1 MLSNLIRFSLTQRIF
16 ILLMAVGVMLIGAVS
31 WMNIPIDAFPEISPT
46 QVKVILKAPGMTAEE
61 IEAQVTLPLETELLG
76 IPNQQILRSTTK
88 YAITDITLDFVEGT
102 DIYWARQQVAERL
115 NNIWA
120 NLPEGLEGGIAP
132 MSTPLSEMFM
142 FSLEN
147 PQLSLIER
155 RQILEWEIRPL
166 LRTIDGVADVN
177 ILGGF
182 AKTYQI
188 SPDPVKLSVL
198 GLTLDQLAQHIQANN
213 VNGNIG
219 RLDVGNDALII
230 RGEGRI
236 ENIDQLRNMV
246 ISATAQQSIR
256 LSDVAQVSIGNL
268 SRYGSVTR
276 NGEETTEAIVISLK
290 NANTAQV
297 IEGVSNKLKQIEKT
311 LPEGSVINVFYNRKN
326 LIDTAIG
333 TIEEALLIAVI
344 LVIIVL
350 TLFLGNIR
358 AALVVSMIL
367 PLSALSTFWLMNIFD
382 MSANLMSLGGLVI
395 AIGMLVDASVVV
407 VENVVNQLGR
417 KAPLPKLHMVF
428 RACKDVAVPV
438 VSGTI
443 IVMIVFSPLLTLTG
457 LEGKLFKPVALTIVF
472 AMFCALI
479 LSLTVIPAL
488 ASMLIKVHDSGDPR
502 FVIALKNAYRR
513 TLSNTLARPAP
524 LIIGILLA
532 LGISAVQFVYLGKT
546 FMPVLDEG
554 DIIVQLEKSPNITLS
569 ASTELDIQIENALL
583 KQVPEISQ
591 IVARVGADEIG
602 LDPMGLNESDVF
614 MELKPR
620 SEWRFDSKEEL
631 VDAMREV
638 LKQFPGI
645 NFGFTQPI
653 QMRVSEMLTGSTGDV
668 TIKIFGQELAELAQ
682 LAQLATKIT
691 EVTRATTGSVDVKTA
706 VTEGGEFLNISL
718 KPEVAQRYEMTI
730 TELSNYLRAQFETV
744 AVSEIIQGKRK
755 TPVVLAVSANTALR
769 PSTLND
775 IKNNFILMPDAS
787 LVPLY
792 EIADI
797 TFKQGP
803 ILVERENSNRFSVVT
818 TNVSGRDIVGF
829 VEELEQTLNSTL
841 TLPSGYVLSFGG
853 EFENQ
858 QRATNNL
865 MMVVPLSLLLILI
878 ILFTTFG
885 SLAKSALILVNI
897 PFAVM
902 GGIFALFISGQYL
915 SVPASVGFIALLGIA
930 VLNGVVMVSYFEQT
944 RLEISDVLTRTVE
957 GATRRLRPVLMTA
970 MTAMFG
976 LAPLAFA
983 SGPGAEIQKP
993 LAIVV
998 IGGLFTSTLT
1008 TLYLLPVF
1016 YKWMELRNARNQ

>member
-1 MLSNLIRFSLTQRIF
+1 MLANLIRFSLTQRIF
-16 ILLMAVGVMLIGAVS
+16 ILLIAIGVMVTGAVS
-31 WMNIPIDAFPEISPT
+31 WVNIPIDAFPDISPT

-61 IEAQVTLPLETELLG
+61 IEAQITQPLETELLG
-76 IPNQQILRSTTK
+76 IPSQQILRSTTK
-88 YAITDITLDFVEGT
+88 YAITDVTLDFVEGT

-115 NNIWA
+115 NNIWSS
-120 NLPEGLEGGIAP
+120 LPDGIEGGIAP

-147 PQLSLIER
+147 PALSLLER

-182 AKTYQI
+182 AKTFQI
-188 SPDPVKLSVL
+188 TPDPIKLSSA
-198 GLTLDQLAQHIQANN
+198 GLTLNQLAQYIENNN

-219 RLDVGNDALII
+219 RLDIGNDALII
-230 RGEGRI
+230 RGEGRL
-236 ENIDQLRNMV
+236 ENIDQLREMV
-246 ISATAQQSIR
+246 IAVDAQKSVR
-256 LSDVAQVSIGNL
+256 LADVAQVSVGHL
-268 SRYGSVTR
+268 TRYGSVTR
-276 NGEETTEAIVISLK
+276 NGIETTEAIMISLK

-297 IEGVSNKLKQIEKT
+297 IEGVTQKLKEIEKT
-311 LPEGSVINVFYNRKN
+311 LPEGSVVNVFYNRKN

-333 TIEEALLIAVI
+333 TIQEALLIAVV

-358 AALVVSMIL
+358 AAIVVSMIL
-367 PLSALSTFWLMNIFD
+367 PLSALSTFWLMSTFD

-407 VENVVNQLGR
+407 VENVVNQLGQ
-417 KAPLPKLHMVF
+417 KTQLPKLHLVF

-438 VSGTI
+438 VSGTV
-443 IVMIVFSPLLTLTG
+443 IVMIVFSPLLTLSG

-472 AMFCALI
+472 AMFCALL

-488 ASMLIKVHDSGDPR
+488 ASMLIKMHESSEPK
-502 FVIALKNAYRR
+502 FVSVLRASYRN
-513 TLSNTLARPAP
+513 TLSKTLVRPTP
-524 LIIGILLA
+524 LIVGIMLA
-532 LGISAVQFVYLGKT
+532 LGASAVQFVYLGKT

-554 DIIVQLEKSPNITLS
+554 DIIVQLEKTPNITLH
-569 ASTELDIQIENALL
+569 ASTELDKQIERALL
-583 KQVPEISQ
+583 EQIPEINQ

-602 LDPMGLNESDVF
+602 LDPMGLNETDVF
-614 MELKPR
+614 MELKP
-620 SEWRFDSKEEL
+620 SSQWRFSTKGEL
-631 VDAMREV
+631 VESIREV

-668 TIKIFGQELAELAQ
+668 SIKVFGQDLTTLAQ
-682 LAQLATKIT
+682 LSAQIADIARDT
-691 EVTRATTGSVDVKTA
+691 EGSLDVNTA
-706 VTEGGEFLNISL
+706 VTEGGEFLNIRL
-718 KPEVAQRYEMTI
+718 KPEIAKRYDMTVS
-730 TELSNYLRAQFETV
+730 ELSHYLRAQFETV
-744 AVSEIIQGKRK
+744 GVSEIIQGKRK
-755 TPVVLAVSANTALR
+755 TPIVIAAFANTPLR
-769 PSTLND
+769 PSTIND
-775 IKNNFILMPDAS
+775 IENSFVLMPDAS

-792 EIADI
+792 EIASVA
-797 TFKQGP
+797 FKQGP
-803 ILVERENSNRFSVVT
+803 VLVERENSNRFAVVT
-818 TNVSGRDIVGF
+818 TNVSGRDIVSF
-829 VEELEQTLNSTL
+829 VEELQNKL
-841 TLPSGYVLSFGG
+841 TSAVDLPPGYALSFGG

-865 MMVVPLSLLLILI
+865 LMVVPISLLMILI

-897 PFAVM
+897 PFAAM

-944 RLEISDVLTRTVE
+944 RVQISDISIRIID
-957 GATRRLRPVLMTA
+957 GASRRLRPVLMTA
-970 MTAMFG
+970 TTAMFG
-976 LAPLAFA
+976 LAPLVFA
-983 SGPGAEIQKP
+983 TGPGAEIQKP

-1016 YKWMELRNARNQ
+1016 YKWMEIRNARA

>member
-1 MLSNLIRFSLTQRIF
+1 MLSNLIRLSLSQRIF
-16 ILLMAVGVMLIGAVS
+16 ILLMAIGVMLIGIVS
-31 WMNIPIDAFPEISPT
+31 WMNIPIDAFPDISPT

-115 NNIWA
+115 NNIWSS
-120 NLPEGLEGGIAP
+120 LPSGLEGGIAP

-147 PQLSLIER
+147 PQLSLLER

-177 ILGGF
+177 ILGGY

-188 SPDPVKLSVL
+188 TPDPVKLASL
-198 GLTLDQLAQHIQANN
+198 GLTLNQLAQHIQANN
-213 VNGNIG
+213 LNGNIG
-219 RLDVGNDALII
+219 RLDIGNDALII

-236 ENIDQLRNMV
+236 DTLDQLRNML
-246 ISATAQQSIR
+246 ISNHLQQSIR
-256 LSDVAQVSIGNL
+256 LSNVADVSVGHL
-268 SRYGSVTR
+268 TRYGAVTR
-276 NGEETTEAIVISLK
+276 NGQETTEAIVISLK
-290 NANTAQV
+290 NANTAKV
-297 IEGVSNKLKQIEKT
+297 IEGVSEKLKLIEKT
-311 LPEGSVINVFYNRKN
+311 LPAGSQINVFYNRKN

-333 TIEEALLIAVI
+333 TIQEALLIAVI

-367 PLSALSTFWLMNIFD
+367 PLAALSTFWLMNSVN

-395 AIGMLVDASVVV
+395 AIGMLVDASVVI
-407 VENVVNQLGR
+407 VENVVNQLSN
-417 KAPLPKLHMVF
+417 KNHLPKLHLVF

-443 IVMIVFSPLLTLTG
+443 IVIIVFSPLLTLTG
-457 LEGKLFKPVALTIVF
+457 LEGKLFKPVAITIVF
-472 AMFCALI
+472 AMFCALL

-488 ASMLIKVHDSGDPR
+488 ASILIKQHDSGEPS
-502 FVIALKNAYRR
+502 FVTALKAKYRS
-513 TLSNTLARPAP
+513 TLSTTLNRPAP

-532 LGISAVQFVYLGKT
+532 LIVSAVQFVYLGKT

-554 DIIVQLEKSPNITLS
+554 DIIVQLEKTPNITLN
-569 ASTELDIQIENALL
+569 ASTALDIQIQNALL
-583 KQVPEISQ
+583 EQVPEISQ

-602 LDPMGLNESDVF
+602 LDPMSLNETDIF
-614 MELKPR
+614 MELIPQAQ
-620 SEWRFDSKEEL
+620 WRFSSKSEL
-631 VDAMREV
+631 VDSIRNV

-668 TIKIFGQELAELAQ
+668 SIKVFGEDLTELAHLASRIAQ
-682 LAQLATKIT
+682 LTKST
-691 EVTRATTGSVDVKTA
+691 SGSVDVNTA
-706 VTEGGEFLNISL
+706 VTEGGEFLNIRL
-718 KPEVAQRYEMTI
+718 KPEIAQRYDMSI
-730 TELSNYLRAQFETV
+730 TELSNYLRSQFETF
-744 AVSEIIQGKRK
+744 AISEIIQGKRK
-755 TPVVLAVSANTALR
+755 TPIVFAASASSALR
-769 PSTLND
+769 PGTLHE
-775 IKNNFILMPDAS
+775 IKNNLILLPDAS
-787 LVPLY
+787 LVPLQDIA
-792 EIADI
+792 EIS
-797 TFKQGP
+797 FKQGP
-803 ILVERENSNRFSVVT
+803 ILVERENSNRYSVVT

-829 VEELEQTLNSTL
+829 VEELKKTL
-841 TLPSGYVLSFGG
+841 TNTLELPSGYVLSFGG

-865 MMVVPLSLLLILI
+865 MMVVPISLLLILI

-885 SLAKSALILVNI
+885 SLAKSSLILVNI

-944 RLEISDVLTRTVE
+944 KMEFNDTLTRVID

-976 LAPLAFA
+976 LAPLVFA

-1008 TLYLLPVF
+1008 TLYLLPVL
-1016 YKWMELRNARNQ
+1016 YKWMETKNG

>member
-1 MLSNLIRFSLTQRIF
+1 MLANLIRFSLTQRIF
-16 ILLMAVGVMLIGAVS
+16 ILLIAIGVMLIGAVS

-115 NNIWA
+115 NNIWTS
-120 NLPEGLEGGIAP
+120 LPEGLEGGIAP

-198 GLTLDQLAQHIQANN
+198 GLSLDQLAKLIQANN

-219 RLDVGNDALII
+219 RLDIGNDALII

-236 ENIDQLRNMV
+236 ANIDQLRDMV
-246 ISATAQQSIR
+246 INVNAQQSIR
-256 LSDVAQVSIGNL
+256 LSDVAQVNIGNL
-268 SRYGSVTR
+268 TRYGSVTR
-276 NGEETTEAIVISLK
+276 NGAETTEAIVISLK

-417 KAPLPKLHMVF
+417 KAQQPKLHMVF

-472 AMFCALI
+472 AMLCALI

-488 ASMLIKVHDSGDPR
+488 ASMLIKVHDSGEPR
-502 FVIALKNAYRR
+502 FVIALKKVYRS
-513 TLSNTLARPAP
+513 TLAKTLARPAP

-532 LGISAVQFVYLGKT
+532 LAVSAVQFVYLGKT

-569 ASTELDIQIENALL
+569 ASTELDMQIENALL
-583 KQVPEISQ
+583 EQVPEISQ

-602 LDPMGLNESDVF
+602 LDPMGLNESDIF
-614 MELKPR
+614 MELTPR
-620 SEWRFDSKEEL
+620 SEWRFDSKKEL

-638 LKQFPGI
+638 LNQFPGI

-668 TIKIFGQELAELAQ
+668 TIKVFGEELAELAQ
-682 LAQLATKIT
+682 LAAQIT
-691 EVTRATTGSVDVKTA
+691 EVTKATNGSVDVKTA

-718 KPEVAQRYEMTI
+718 KPEIAQRYNMTI
-730 TELSNYLRAQFETV
+730 TELSTYLRAQFETV
-744 AVSEIIQGKRK
+744 TVSEIIQGKRK
-755 TPVVLAVSANTALR
+755 TPVVLAVSANTRLR

-775 IKNNFILMPDAS
+775 IKNNFILMPDAD

-829 VEELEQTLNSTL
+829 VEELEKTLNRTL
-841 TLPSGYVLSFGG
+841 ILPPGYVLSFGG

-902 GGIFALFISGQYL
+902 GGIFALFLSGQYL

-930 VLNGVVMVSYFEQT
+930 VLNGVVMISYFEQT
-944 RLEISDVLTRTVE
+944 RLEISDVFTRTID

-976 LAPLAFA
+976 LAPLVFA

-1016 YKWMELRNARNQ
+1016 YKWMELRNART

>member
-1 MLSNLIRFSLTQRIF
+1 MLSNLIRLSLSQRIF
-16 ILLMAVGVMLIGAVS
+16 ILLMAVGVMLTGIVS
-31 WMNIPIDAFPEISPT
+31 WMNIPIDAFPDISPT

-61 IEAQVTLPLETELLG
+61 IEAQVTLPVETELLG
-76 IPNQQILRSTTK
+76 IPDQQVLRSTTK

-115 NNIWA
+115 NNIWTS
-120 NLPEGLEGGIAP
+120 LPADLEGGIAP

-147 PQLSLIER
+147 PQLSLLER

-188 SPDPVKLSVL
+188 TPDPVKLATL
-198 GLTLDQLAQHIQANN
+198 GLTLNQLAQQIQANN
-213 VNGNIG
+213 LNGNIG
-219 RLDVGNDALII
+219 RLDIGNDALII

-236 ENIDQLRNMV
+236 DTLDQLRDMG
-246 ISATAQQSIR
+246 ISNRLQQSIR
-256 LSDVAQVSIGNL
+256 LSDVADVSVGHL
-268 SRYGSVTR
+268 TRYGSVTR

-290 NANTAQV
+290 NANTARV
-297 IEGVSNKLKQIEKT
+297 IEGVSEKLKQIET
-311 LPEGSVINVFYNRKN
+311 SLPTGSQINVFYNRKN

-333 TIEEALLIAVI
+333 TIQEALLIAVI

-367 PLSALSTFWLMNIFD
+367 PLAALSTFWLMNSVN

-407 VENVVNQLGR
+407 VENVVNQLS
-417 KAPLPKLHMVF
+417 KKNHLPKLHLVF

-443 IVMIVFSPLLTLTG
+443 IVIIVFSPLLTLTG
-457 LEGKLFKPVALTIVF
+457 LEGKLFKPVAMTIVF
-472 AMFCALI
+472 AMFCALL

-488 ASMLIKVHDSGDPR
+488 ASILIKQHDSAEPS
-502 FVIALKNAYRR
+502 FVTTLKANYRT
-513 TLSNTLARPAP
+513 TLSKTLARPAP

-532 LGISAVQFVYLGKT
+532 LIASAVQFVYLGKT

-554 DIIVQLEKSPNITLS
+554 DIIVQLEKTPNITLT
-569 ASTELDIQIENALL
+569 ASTELDIQIQNALL
-583 KQVPEISQ
+583 EQVPEISQ

-602 LDPMGLNESDVF
+602 LDPMSLNETDVF
-614 MELKPR
+614 MELIPPAQ
-620 SEWRFDSKEEL
+620 WRFSSKSKL
-631 VDAMREV
+631 VDAIRDV

-668 TIKIFGQELAELAQ
+668 TIKVFGQDLTELAKLASRISEI
-682 LAQLATKIT
+682 TKST
-691 EVTRATTGSVDVKTA
+691 AGSVDVNTA
-706 VTEGGEFLNISL
+706 VTEGGEFLNIRL
-718 KPEVAQRYEMTI
+718 KPEIAQRYAMSI
-730 TELSNYLRAQFETV
+730 TELSSYLRSQFETV
-744 AVSEIIQGKRK
+744 AISEIIQGKRK
-755 TPVVLAVSANTALR
+755 TPVVFATSASSAMR
-769 PSTLND
+769 PGTLHE
-775 IKNNFILMPDAS
+775 IKNNLILLPDAS
-787 LVPLY
+787 LVPLH
-792 EIADI
+792 EIAEI
-797 TFKQGP
+797 SFKQGP

-829 VEELEQTLNSTL
+829 VEELKKTLANTL
-841 TLPSGYVLSFGG
+841 ELPSGYVLSFGG

-865 MMVVPLSLLLILI
+865 MMVVPISLLLILI

-944 RLEISDVLTRTVE
+944 KMEISDTLIRIID

-976 LAPLAFA
+976 LAPLVFA

-1008 TLYLLPVF
+1008 TLYLLPVL
-1016 YKWMELRNARNQ
+1016 YNWMERRNAKTK

>member
-1 MLSNLIRFSLTQRIF
+1 MLANLIRFSLTQRIF
-16 ILLMAVGVMLIGAVS
+16 ILLIAIGVMLIGAVS

-115 NNIWA
+115 NNIWTS
-120 NLPEGLEGGIAP
+120 LPEGLEGGIAP

-198 GLTLDQLAQHIQANN
+198 GLSLDQLAKLIQANN

-219 RLDVGNDALII
+219 RLDIGNDALII

-236 ENIDQLRNMV
+236 ANIDQLRDMV
-246 ISATAQQSIR
+246 ISVNAQQSIR
-256 LSDVAQVSIGNL
+256 LSDVAQVNIGNL
-268 SRYGSVTR
+268 TRYGSVTR

-417 KAPLPKLHMVF
+417 KAPQPKLHMVF

-443 IVMIVFSPLLTLTG
+443 IVIIVFSPLLTLTG

-488 ASMLIKVHDSGDPR
+488 ASMLIKVHDSGEPR
-502 FVIALKNAYRR
+502 FVIALKKVYRS
-513 TLSNTLARPAP
+513 TLAKTLARPAP

-532 LGISAVQFVYLGKT
+532 LAVSAVQFVYLGKT
-546 FMPVLDEG
+546 FMPILDEG

-569 ASTELDIQIENALL
+569 ASTELDMQIENALL
-583 KQVPEISQ
+583 EQVPEISQ

-602 LDPMGLNESDVF
+602 LDPMGLNESDIF
-614 MELKPR
+614 MELTPR
-620 SEWRFDSKEEL
+620 SEWRFDSKKEL

-638 LKQFPGI
+638 LNQFPGI
-645 NFGFTQPI
+645 NIGFTQPI

-668 TIKIFGQELAELAQ
+668 TIKVFGEELAELAQ
-682 LAQLATKIT
+682 LAAQIT
-691 EVTRATTGSVDVKTA
+691 EVTKATNGSVDVKTA

-718 KPEVAQRYEMTI
+718 KPEIAQRYNMTI
-730 TELSNYLRAQFETV
+730 TELSIYLRAQFETV

-755 TPVVLAVSANTALR
+755 TPVVLAVSANTRLR

-775 IKNNFILMPDAS
+775 IKNNFILMPDAD

-829 VEELEQTLNSTL
+829 VDELEKTLNRTL
-841 TLPSGYVLSFGG
+841 ILPPGYVLSFGG

-944 RLEISDVLTRTVE
+944 RLEISDVLTRTID

-976 LAPLAFA
+976 LAPLVFA

-1016 YKWMELRNARNQ
+1016 YKWMELRNART

>member
-502 FVIALKNAYRR
+502 FVTALKKAYRR

-682 LAQLATKIT
+682 LATKIT

-841 TLPSGYVLSFGG
+841 TLPPGYVLSFGG

>member
-1 MLSNLIRFSLTQRIF
+1 MLSNLIRLSLSQRIF
-16 ILLMAVGVMLIGAVS
+16 ILLMAIGVMLIGIVS
-31 WMNIPIDAFPEISPT
+31 WMNIPIDAFPDISPT

-115 NNIWA
+115 NNIWSS
-120 NLPEGLEGGIAP
+120 LPSGLEGGIAP

-147 PQLSLIER
+147 PQLSLLER

-177 ILGGF
+177 ILGGY

-188 SPDPVKLSVL
+188 TPDPVKLASL
-198 GLTLDQLAQHIQANN
+198 GLTLNQLAQHIQANN
-213 VNGNIG
+213 LNGNIG
-219 RLDVGNDALII
+219 RLDIGNDALII

-236 ENIDQLRNMV
+236 DTLDQLRNML
-246 ISATAQQSIR
+246 ISNHLQQSIR
-256 LSDVAQVSIGNL
+256 LSNVADVSVGHL
-268 SRYGSVTR
+268 TRYGAVTR
-276 NGEETTEAIVISLK
+276 NGQETTEAIVISLK
-290 NANTAQV
+290 NANTAKV
-297 IEGVSNKLKQIEKT
+297 IEGVSEKLKLIEKT
-311 LPEGSVINVFYNRKN
+311 LPAGSQINVFYNRKN

-333 TIEEALLIAVI
+333 TIQEALLIAVI

-367 PLSALSTFWLMNIFD
+367 PLAALSTFWLMNSVN

-395 AIGMLVDASVVV
+395 AIGMLVDASVVI
-407 VENVVNQLGR
+407 VENVVNQLSN
-417 KAPLPKLHMVF
+417 KNHLPKLHLVF

-443 IVMIVFSPLLTLTG
+443 IVIIVFSPLLTLTG
-457 LEGKLFKPVALTIVF
+457 LEGKLFKPVAITIVF
-472 AMFCALI
+472 AMFCALL

-488 ASMLIKVHDSGDPR
+488 ASILIKQHDSGEPS
-502 FVIALKNAYRR
+502 FVTALKAAYRS
-513 TLSNTLARPAP
+513 TLSTTLNRPAP

-532 LGISAVQFVYLGKT
+532 LIVSAVQFVYLGKT

-554 DIIVQLEKSPNITLS
+554 DIIVQLEKTPNITLN
-569 ASTELDIQIENALL
+569 ASTALDIQIQNALL
-583 KQVPEISQ
+583 EQVPEISQ

-602 LDPMGLNESDVF
+602 LDPMSLNETDIF
-614 MELKPR
+614 MELIPQAQ
-620 SEWRFDSKEEL
+620 WRFSSKSEL
-631 VDAMREV
+631 VDSIRNV

-668 TIKIFGQELAELAQ
+668 SIKVFGEDLTELAHLASRIAQ
-682 LAQLATKIT
+682 LTKST
-691 EVTRATTGSVDVKTA
+691 SGSVDVNTA
-706 VTEGGEFLNISL
+706 VTEGGEFLNIRL
-718 KPEVAQRYEMTI
+718 KPEIAQRYDMSI
-730 TELSNYLRAQFETV
+730 TELSNYLRSQFETF
-744 AVSEIIQGKRK
+744 AISEIIQGKRK
-755 TPVVLAVSANTALR
+755 TPIVFAASASSALR
-769 PSTLND
+769 PGTLHE
-775 IKNNFILMPDAS
+775 IKNNLILLPDAS
-787 LVPLY
+787 LVPLQDIS
-792 EIADI
+792 EIS
-797 TFKQGP
+797 FKQGP
-803 ILVERENSNRFSVVT
+803 ILVERENSNRYSVVT

-829 VEELEQTLNSTL
+829 VEELKKTL
-841 TLPSGYVLSFGG
+841 TNTLELPSGYVLSFGG

-865 MMVVPLSLLLILI
+865 MMVVPISLLLILI

-885 SLAKSALILVNI
+885 SLAKSSLILVNI

-944 RLEISDVLTRTVE
+944 KMEFNDTLTRVID

-976 LAPLAFA
+976 LAPLVFA

-1008 TLYLLPVF
+1008 TLYLLPVL
-1016 YKWMELRNARNQ
+1016 YKWMETKNG